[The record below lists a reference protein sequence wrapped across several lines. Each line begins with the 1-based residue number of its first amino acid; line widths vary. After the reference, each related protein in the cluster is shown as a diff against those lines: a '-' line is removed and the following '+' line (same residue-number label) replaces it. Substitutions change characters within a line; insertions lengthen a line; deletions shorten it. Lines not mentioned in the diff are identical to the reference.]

1 MVHDFKVMG
10 IILASC
16 EEVFMSWMSDDAYG
30 SMTGGQ
36 AVIDPRVGG
45 RFTAWGGYVFGT
57 TIEFEPFSRIV
68 QSWRTQSSMRA
79 TMTGRLRRR

>member
-36 AVIDPRVGG
+36 AVIDSKG
-45 RFTAWGGYVFGT
+45 RRKVH
-57 TIEFEPFSRIV
+57 
-68 QSWRTQSSMRA
+68 
-79 TMTGRLRRR
+79 RLGWICFRNDD